1 LTTRWVANQRKT
13 GILDKASTYMYTSV
27 HMTTIIPITEL
38 RKNIFALA
46 EKVARTGEEI
56 EIEKK
61 GKRIVKL
68 VAIKDDPAEKARYAL
83 KHVLPK
89 LAGSWKNMSKKE
101 LKAMENF
108 RRGKKEKLYWKRDIF
123 K

>member
-1 LTTRWVANQRKT
+1 
-13 GILDKASTYMYTSV
+13 MYTSV
-27 HMTTIIPITEL
+27 HMTHIIPITEL

-46 EKVARTGEEI
+46 ERVARTGEEI
-56 EIEKK
+56 EIEKE
-61 GKRIVKL
+61 GRRIVKL
-68 VAIKDDPAEKARYAL
+68 IAIKDDPSARAKYIL
-83 KHVLPK
+83 KYVLPK

-101 LKAMENF
+101 LREINNF